1 MSKKYKLGIALSGG
15 GSKGFAH
22 AGALKALEEF
32 GYKPDIIAGTSAGA
46 ITAALYSAG
55 YAPHEICQL
64 FDHKGFT
71 DFTRITL
78 PTAGF
83 FSPQKF
89 VDFLRAKIPYQN
101 IEDLPIPVRIVSTD
115 LDNGVIKVF
124 DEGSIAERV
133 MASSNVPVVFPPMLI
148 DGIHY
153 VDGGVF
159 CNFPVSV
166 IRQECE
172 VVIGINVSPLAATQ
186 YKQTM
191 LEIAN
196 RAFDFMFRANT
207 KEDGK
212 LCDILIEMTEVLKY
226 DTFNLDSIAEIFEL
240 GYSQT
245 KKVLEEQTYLR

>member
-1 MSKKYKLGIALSGG
+1 MNKKYHLGIALSGG

-22 AGALKALEEF
+22 AGALKALEEA

-55 YAPHEICQL
+55 YTPIEICKL
-64 FDHKGFT
+64 FENKGFRN
-71 DFTRITL
+71 FTQITI

-83 FSPQKF
+83 FSPQRF
-89 VDFLRAKIPYQN
+89 IEYLRSKIPYKN

-124 DEGSIAERV
+124 SEGSIAERV
-133 MASSNVPVVFPPMLI
+133 MASCNVPVVFPPMQI
-148 DGIHY
+148 DGVHY

-166 IRQECE
+166 IRQDCD
-172 VVIGINVSPLAATQ
+172 VVMGINVSPLAATQ
-186 YKQTM
+186 YKQT
-191 LEIAN
+191 LLDIAN
-196 RAFDFMFRANT
+196 RSFDFMFRANT

-212 LCDILIEMTEVLKY
+212 LCDVLIEMPEVLKY
-226 DTFNLDSIAEIFEL
+226 DTFNLDSIAEIYDL
-240 GYSQT
+240 GYQQT
-245 KKVLEEQTYLR
+245 KKVLEEQSFL